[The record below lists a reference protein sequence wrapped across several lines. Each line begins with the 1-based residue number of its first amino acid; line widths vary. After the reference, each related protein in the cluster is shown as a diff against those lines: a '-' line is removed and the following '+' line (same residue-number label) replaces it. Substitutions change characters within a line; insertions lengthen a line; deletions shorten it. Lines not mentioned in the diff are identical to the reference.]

1 MKDKEFYTS
10 SRVFGSQV
18 FGVTNAQ
25 QHKYVLDPV
34 ASLVMQ

>member
-10 SRVFGSQV
+10 ARVFGSNV

-25 QHKYVLDPV
+25 QHKYVLDPL
-34 ASLVMQ
+34 ANLLMQ